1 MPFQSFGF
9 NDIFLLLF
17 ITRFYLICIINGI
30 SCQTNQ
36 NLPRDHMSHKKHKN
50 EENRKYIYIY
60 INKEGVAKKKTLY

>member
-17 ITRFYLICIINGI
+17 ITRFYLICIINEI
-30 SCQTNQ
+30 LCQTNQ

-50 EENRKYIYIY
+50 
-60 INKEGVAKKKTLY
+60 